1 MPFPALRAHHPHLAD
16 LREAAAREPLGL
28 YLHIPFCHDRCTY
41 CSFATSRDEELKPL
55 VLARLGAE
63 LEAWGEALD
72 HPAVDTL
79 YFGGGTPSL
88 LEPDEVAALLVEA
101 QAAFDLRPLEEI
113 TLEANPGTLAPGA
126 LQRLR
131 ALGIDRLSL
140 GVQTLDDTLLQR
152 LGRIHDGATALDAL
166 RQAGAAGFQRLSADL
181 MVGIPGQDLDRVLG
195 DAAALVEAGATHL
208 SVYLLDLDKACP
220 LKAQVERGALALP
233 DENAVAD
240 MFEALQTELPR
251 LGLPGY
257 EISNYAR
264 PGEESRHN
272 LRYWERRPYLGLG
285 PSAASHLGP
294 WRWTECPV
302 LPAWIE
308 GRGTPDVQEL
318 GLDEELAE
326 IPLLG
331 LRLHRGVDWVGL
343 RARAATL
350 DRLDLVERWEAQL
363 TPFRTHGLL
372 AWDGDRLRL
381 TPQGMVVSNGILQ
394 LFV

>member
-1 MPFPALRAHHPHLAD
+1 VPFPALRAHHPHLAD

-28 YLHIPFCHDRCTY
+28 YLHIPFCRDRCTY
-41 CSFATSRDEELKPL
+41 CSFATSRNGDLKPL

-72 HPAVDTL
+72 HPTVDTV

-88 LEPDEVAALLVEA
+88 LEPDEVAALLAEA
-101 QAAFDLRPLEEI
+101 QAAFDLRPVEEI

-140 GVQTLDDTLLQR
+140 GVQILDDTLLQR

-166 RQAGAAGFQRLSADL
+166 RQARSAGFQRLSADL

-240 MFEALQTELPR
+240 MFEALQAELPR

-257 EISNYAR
+257 EISNYAG

-285 PSAASHLGP
+285 PSAASHLGS
-294 WRWTECPV
+294 WRWTECAA

-308 GRGTPDVQEL
+308 GRGTPDVQGL
-318 GLDEELAE
+318 SLDEELAE

-331 LRLHRGVDWVGL
+331 LRLHRGVDWSAL
-343 RARAATL
+343 RAHAATL

-363 TPFRTHGLL
+363 APFRKHGLL

-381 TPQGMVVSNGILQ
+381 TPHGMVVSNGILQ